1 MPACLL
7 ILTLDQAVTQYGQLL
22 FGIFNLSIV
31 TGKLSIVSNHIDNI
45 FQIVK
50 YLVNRRS
57 EIYIMFLSATILT
70 LCYPLHNMATARRVH
85 LPSSTYLLGDK
96 EETGELP
103 GTKKSTKYREE
114 IFILNYLNLLLTKR
128 IMIIPDVYLFMPVNL
143 SF

>member
-31 TGKLSIVSNHIDNI
+31 TGKLSIVSNQIDNI
-45 FQIVK
+45 SK
-50 YLVNRRS
+50 
-57 EIYIMFLSATILT
+57 
-70 LCYPLHNMATARRVH
+70 
-85 LPSSTYLLGDK
+85 
-96 EETGELP
+96 LP

>member
-50 YLVNRRS
+50 YL
-57 EIYIMFLSATILT
+57 LT
-70 LCYPLHNMATARRVH
+70 DDLRYTSCSC
-85 LPSSTYLLGDK
+85 LPPYSLYVIPSMIWP
-96 EETGELP
+96 LP
-103 GTKKSTKYREE
+103 GECIYQVLPTYWEIRRRLENCQGLRNLLNTGKKSLYSTTW
-114 IFILNYLNLLLTKR
+114 IFLLTKR
-128 IMIIPDVYLFMPVNL
+128 IMIFPDVYLFDLNMWII
-143 SF
+143 